1 MIVNEDVGAHG
12 AAERVH
18 RRDGIM
24 RHDPARETRDLTA
37 DNTVRFVD

>member
-24 RHDPARETRDLTA
+24 RTTQHEKHVT
-37 DNTVRFVD
+37 